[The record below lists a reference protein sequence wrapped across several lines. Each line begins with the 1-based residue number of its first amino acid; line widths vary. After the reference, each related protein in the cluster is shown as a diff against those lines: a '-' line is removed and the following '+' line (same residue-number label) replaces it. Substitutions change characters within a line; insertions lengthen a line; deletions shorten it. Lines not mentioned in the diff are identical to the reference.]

1 MNGSQISKSTTY
13 IRAAT
18 LAGIGLTAIWARAQS
33 TTAPAPVLN
42 LVAITAN
49 VAGAP
54 DNIRIDLLRWS
65 TDAERDKLMAAWNMT
80 APAGRG
86 AGTGR
91 GGGRG
96 AAGGRGAGRGGR
108 GGRGAAPDPAADTT
122 PDPDADPN
130 IGFADRYRV
139 EEAVPVTP
147 EASLAAAL
155 KQTPSLGYLWSSEVA
170 GYAIRYAAKVSGADG
185 NDRIILIT
193 DRRLGKTNSR
203 WKPTGAGTP
212 NAYDFSVIELHLNG
226 KSLGEGKISLL
237 GKIVP
242 DSAAKIVAPENYGAL
257 PVMLTNVKPKQR

>member
-1 MNGSQISKSTTY
+1 M
-13 IRAAT
+13 
-18 LAGIGLTAIWARAQS
+18 
-33 TTAPAPVLN
+33 LN
-42 LVAITAN
+42 LVAIIAN

-65 TDAERDKLMAAWNMT
+65 TDAERDKLMAAWNIST
-80 APAGRG
+80 PAD
-86 AGTGR
+86 R

-122 PDPDADPN
+122 PDPDADPHV
-130 IGFADRYRV
+130 GFADRYRV

-203 WKPTGAGTP
+203 WKPTGAERP

-226 KSLGEGKISLL
+226 KSVGEGKISLL
-237 GKIVP
+237 GKIAP